1 MSIRFNLLGATRF
14 DEDLRAVCAYLAT
27 MTTLGFRDRFA
38 RLSQIS
44 TVLNLESVLEIYEYW
59 GSRNSSL
66 AWKLSGTEVKKIL
79 LLRIEFPTE
88 EINKLKL

>member
-1 MSIRFNLLGATRF
+1 
-14 DEDLRAVCAYLAT
+14 

-59 GSRNSSL
+59 GSRNGSL
-66 AWKLSGTEVKKIL
+66 AWKLSGAEVKKIL

>member
-1 MSIRFNLLGATRF
+1 MSLRFNLLGATRF

-27 MTTLGFRDRFA
+27 MTNLGFRDRFS

-44 TVLNLESVLEIYEYW
+44 TVLNLDSVLEIYEYW
-59 GSRNSSL
+59 GSKRGT
-66 AWKLSGTEVKKIL
+66 AWRLSGAQVKKIL
-79 LLRIEFPTE
+79 LLRIEFLPE

>member
-1 MSIRFNLLGATRF
+1 MSIRFNLLGATKF

-27 MTTLGFRDRFA
+27 MSTFGFRERFA

-44 TVLNLESVLEIYEYW
+44 TVLNLDSVLEIYEYW
-59 GSRNSSL
+59 GSRKGSL
-66 AWKLSGTEVKKIL
+66 AWKLSGAEVKKIL
-79 LLRIEFPTE
+79 NLRIEFQQE